1 MRQADDSLNVTQ
13 SIASCGDKPVP
24 IVTIKYAWVWYAVLS
39 LYGLSILLL
48 LAQGSPVPLTKA
60 PIIQA
65 ELWQDLPSL
74 HTVSNPIVASNSV
87 DLQPNSSIQMVSTYV
102 QKKPSNPKVAIA
114 KTVSIKASTA
124 ILKPADKVV
133 VLPVKK
139 SVEVSVAFK
148 KIDKNSTKNTDKNID
163 KPIDKNSTKKI
174 DKNTD
179 KNTDKNIDKPIDK
192 NSTKS
197 SGEKTDSLKNIADS
211 KAKDTIAAVIAKEAA
226 YLKRIEQMKALASS
240 NATIASNRPQTAST
254 RDLGAGWGEKLKQC
268 VQPNLRYSDA
278 SASNPRVEFMVKLSV
293 VGSPSSVNLTKS
305 SGNNAYD
312 LAVERA
318 LRRCDPFPKPIS
330 GEYPLSIR
338 VGYSLN
344 N

>member
-1 MRQADDSLNVTQ
+1 MTQTDASLNVMQ

-24 IVTIKYAWVWYAVLS
+24 IVTIKYTWVWYAVLS

-48 LAQGSPVPLTKA
+48 LVQGSPAPLTKA

-65 ELWQDLPSL
+65 ELWQNLPSL
-74 HTVSNPIVASNSV
+74 DTVSNPIVVSNSV
-87 DLQPNSSIQMVSTYV
+87 DLQPNSSIQTVSTYI
-102 QKKPSNPKVAIA
+102 QKKPNSPKVAIA

-139 SVEVSVAFK
+139 PAEANVAFK
-148 KIDKNSTKNTDKNID
+148 KIDKNSTKNTDKPID
-163 KPIDKNSTKKI
+163 KPIDK
-174 DKNTD
+174 
-179 KNTDKNIDKPIDK
+179 
-192 NSTKS
+192 KS
-197 SGEKTDSLKNIADS
+197 DSLKNIADA
-211 KAKDTIAAVIAKEAA
+211 KAKDTIAAVIAKEAV
-226 YLKRIEQMKALASS
+226 YLKRINQMKALASS
-240 NATIASNRPQTAST
+240 NATVASNRPQTAST

-278 SASNPRVEFMVKLSV
+278 STSNPRVEFMVKLSA
-293 VGSPSSVNLTKS
+293 VGSPNSVNLTKS

>member
-74 HTVSNPIVASNSV
+74 HTVSNPIFASNSV

-148 KIDKNSTKNTDKNID
+148 KIDKNST
-163 KPIDKNSTKKI
+163 
-174 DKNTD
+174 

>member
-1 MRQADDSLNVTQ
+1 MTQTDASLNVTQ
-13 SIASCGDKPVP
+13 SIVSCGDKPVP

-48 LAQGSPVPLTKA
+48 LVQGSPVPLTKA

-65 ELWQDLPSL
+65 ELWQNLPSL
-74 HTVSNPIVASNSV
+74 DTVSKPIVASNSV
-87 DLQPNSSIQMVSTYV
+87 NLQPNSSIQTVATYI
-102 QKKPSNPKVAIA
+102 QKKPSSPTVAIA

-139 SVEVSVAFK
+139 PAEANVAFK
-148 KIDKNSTKNTDKNID
+148 KIDKNSTKNTDKSVNKSID
-163 KPIDKNSTKKI
+163 KPIDK
-174 DKNTD
+174 
-179 KNTDKNIDKPIDK
+179 
-192 NSTKS
+192 KS
-197 SGEKTDSLKNIADS
+197 DSLKNLADS

-226 YLKRIEQMKALASS
+226 YLKRINQMKALASS
-240 NATIASNRPQTAST
+240 NATVTSNRPQTAST

-278 SASNPRVEFMVKLSV
+278 SASNPRVEFMVKLSA
-293 VGSPSSVNLTKS
+293 VGSPNSVNLTKS

-344 N
+344 H